1 MRVKQVI
8 IARKDL
14 NMSPGKLA
22 SQVAHASLGALLS
35 EIRDTRTGTT
45 FTLKEKSAAYTWLN
59 EDFTKVVLQVNSE
72 EELLELYRIAK
83 SKGMPCALIADDGK
97 TEFDGV
103 KTITCLGIGP
113 DFNIEIDKITGNLK
127 LYK

>member
-1 MRVKQVI
+1 MKVKQVI

-22 SQVAHASLGALLS
+22 SQVAHASLAALMS

-45 FTLKEKSAAYTWLN
+45 FKLKEKSAAYTWLT
-59 EDFTKVVLQVNSE
+59 EDFTKIVLQVNSE
-72 EELLELYRIAK
+72 EEMLRLYEIVK
-83 SKGMPCALIADDGK
+83 KTGMPCALITDDGR
-97 TEFDGV
+97 TEFDGQQ
-103 KTITCLGIGP
+103 TITCLAIGP
-113 DFNIEIDKITGNLK
+113 DFNMDIDRITGNLR